1 VSAYWYLTRGTGI
14 VALILLTGS
23 VALGIA
29 NVRRVRLP
37 GAPRFV
43 TLGLH
48 RAASLLAVA
57 FVAVHVLTAVAD
69 GYVPLTVVDAVVPFS
84 SAYHPLWIGLG
95 AISLDLLLAVVLTSL
110 LRRRIGYRAWRLVHW
125 TAYASWPIALL
136 HSIGTGTDA
145 GSGWMTVLIVG
156 LVSVMIAA
164 VLARLR
170 IRRTPAAPPPATR
183 RRRQAGARVLTRS

>member
-1 VSAYWYLTRGTGI
+1 MSAFWYLTRGTGV
-14 VALILLTGS
+14 VALILLTAS

-48 RAASLLAVA
+48 RTVSLLAVA

-69 GYVPLTVVDAVVPFS
+69 GYVPLTVVDALVPFS
-84 SAYHPLWIGLG
+84 SAYHPFWIGLG

-110 LRRRIGYRAWRLVHW
+110 LRRRIGYRAWRVVHW
-125 TAYASWPIALL
+125 TAYASWPVALL
-136 HSIGTGTDA
+136 HTVGTGTDVGA
-145 GSGWMTVLIVG
+145 GWMVALLAGMTVLV
-156 LVSVMIAA
+156 IAA
-164 VLARLR
+164 VLARLGAQR
-170 IRRTPAAPPPATR
+170 QRRAPRGISAFSPP
-183 RRRQAGARVLTRS
+183 V

>member
-1 VSAYWYLTRGTGI
+1 
-14 VALILLTGS
+14 
-23 VALGIA
+23 
-29 NVRRVRLP
+29 
-37 GAPRFV
+37 
-43 TLGLH
+43 
-48 RAASLLAVA
+48 
-57 FVAVHVLTAVAD
+57 
-69 GYVPLTVVDAVVPFS
+69 LTVVDAVVPFS

-125 TAYASWPIALL
+125 TAYASWPIALI

-170 IRRTPAAPPPATR
+170 IRRTPAAPAPATR